1 MGIPRFSIYKDQ
13 EGDWRWRLRAANGL
27 TIADSGEGY
36 TRERDAKRAVRGI
49 KFAVAAT
56 MLLPTRAD

>member
-27 TIADSGEGY
+27 IIAESGEGY
-36 TRERDAKRAVRGI
+36 TRERDAKRAVRGV
-49 KFAVAAT
+49 KFAVTAT
-56 MLLPTRAD
+56 MLLPTRTD

>member
-1 MGIPRFSIYKDQ
+1 MGIPRFSVYKDR
-13 EGDWRWRLRAANGL
+13 EGNFRWRLRAANGL

-36 TRERDAKRAVRGI
+36 TRERDAKRAVRGV
-49 KFAVAAT
+49 KLAVAAT